1 MLKYPLMNG
10 EFQRFE
16 ENMTT
21 YRNIHS
27 WVEARV
33 SQHPDRTAVAFGE
46 QTLSYRELN
55 DRANCMATAI
65 MAAGPVKGGYVG
77 ICLER
82 STDLMAAILA
92 VLKSGAAYVPFDVEY
107 PAERLQYMASLSEIP
122 VMVTSAALRQRLPA
136 GNYRVVTVEE
146 IAATAAANPQVETSP
161 EHPAY
166 VLFTSGSTG
175 QPKGVQLPH
184 RALLN
189 LIDWQLKTTTV
200 HDEGRTLQFAP
211 VSFDVHFQEIFST
224 WCDGGCIYLIN
235 DETRLN
241 ALALLQYIS
250 RYKIERLFLPFVALN
265 SLCDLSR
272 HADVLPAS
280 LKEIITAGEQLQTTP
295 ALVDFFT
302 RIPQCS
308 LHNHYGPTETHVI
321 TAYTLKGK
329 PSEWPLLPSIGTPIQ
344 GTEIYLLDEN
354 GQLVK
359 DGEEGELFAAGI
371 CLADGYLRR
380 DDLTTE
386 RFIPNPFKQGERM
399 YKTGDLAK
407 RMPDGNIQYLGRID
421 GQVKVRGY
429 RIELGEIEVAAGR
442 FDEVVQ
448 AAATVREDKPGE
460 KKLVVY
466 LVMNDGHQLN
476 VKDIRNFLHSRL
488 PDYMMPSAFVQLPE
502 MPRTPS
508 GKIDRRALPAPDT
521 KRPELGIPFK
531 AASTDLEKSIAKL
544 WSSLLNIDPVGTLD
558 NFFDLGGNSLLALQS
573 AALLKVETGI
583 DVSVIRIYQY
593 PTIAALA
600 KALGGD
606 ADGHSLNEQMR
617 QRASARYHNST
628 DPLKDA
634 VAVIGMSLRFPGAES
649 VEEFWNNLVN
659 GVESVTKFTPETLD
673 PSLPADLVSDPNY
686 VPARGIMKDAKGFD
700 AAFFQMN
707 PNVARV
713 TDPQQRNFLELSW
726 NALEHA
732 GYSPNKFNGLIGVFA
747 GIGNNTYYL
756 NNVLPNKDAINR
768 VGSFLA
774 MTQNEKDYIATR
786 VAYEL
791 NLKGLAVSVHT
802 ACSTS
807 LTAIAQA
814 CEALRNRECDMVL
827 AGGASVT
834 APINS
839 GQRYEEGAMYSNDG
853 HTRTFDAQARGTIFS
868 DGAGVVV
875 LKRYEDALADGD
887 TVYALVRG
895 AALNND
901 GSEKGSFTA
910 PSVSGQAAVISM
922 AQAMA
927 GVEASSITYVETH
940 GTATPLGDP
949 IEVEGLTKAFREQ
962 TADKQFC
969 ALGSVKTNFGHLT
982 AAAGVAGFIKTALA
996 LYHKT
1001 LPPNLHYTTPNPQIS
1016 FESTPFYVNDKLRSW
1031 DTDRLPRRGAV
1042 SSFGVG
1048 GTNAHIILEEAPEV
1062 HRPSPER
1069 SRHLIQLSAKTE
1081 TALQQRIRD
1090 FAAFLQTHPQT
1101 NLADAGFTLQSGRY
1115 DFQHRWFG
1123 TGSDVADMIHVLNG
1137 GDNKRSAG
1145 LQMKQAADGVVFMF
1159 PGQGS
1164 QYIGMGAVLYRDEIV
1179 FKEAVDR
1186 CAAHLQP
1193 LLGRDLREVMFAAEG
1208 NADAEQLLK
1217 QTYWTQPALFTIGY
1231 SLAQLWMSW
1240 GIKPAALIGHSI
1252 GEFVAATIAGVF
1264 SLEDALTVVASR
1276 SKLMQD
1282 CPGGSMLSVRLPEK
1296 EILPLLNSHVS
1307 IAAVNGPQLCVVAG
1321 PHEEIQKLQRQW
1333 ESREIMCKPLH
1344 TSHAFHSPMMDPVVA
1359 PFLKV
1364 VEQVKLNAPQI
1375 PILSTVDTV
1384 WLSDEQAKNPKY
1396 WAGHL
1401 RATVRFA
1408 EGVKALWAD
1417 KPGHLMLELG
1427 PRNTAS
1433 TLARQQAIDPKTQ
1446 KAVSSLGD
1454 TAVNDAE
1461 WTHLLSAIGQL
1472 WLNGISIDYNAF
1484 YALEQRKHI
1493 PLPGYP
1499 FEHKEYWLDPPA
1511 TQPTQHSTQQELQSP
1526 QVYWNQTPQAIQPD
1540 TITQTDINTTHDNNT
1555 NMSHRKE
1562 RLIKEISEILE
1573 EASGMELEGADRN
1586 AGFVELGLDSLF
1598 LTSIALT
1605 LTKKYGAKVTFRQLN
1620 EDLSTLNSL
1629 AEYFDQ
1635 QLPAEAASPAPQPAV
1650 QQPTMQQP
1658 MMQQPMMQQPMMQMP
1673 AMPMMQ
1679 PSQQGGGNN
1688 WQWQMAQ
1695 QMMLMQQ
1702 QMMMMMTGMA
1712 MPQMP
1717 QMQPSAPAPSAPA
1730 PAPKPAADGGLFV
1743 SAEEEKEVKKPFGAV
1758 ARIEKTQSGQFT
1770 SAQQQWLSQFTAAY
1784 TAKTA
1789 KSKQYTQDHRAH
1801 LADPRVVTGFKPHL
1815 KELIYQP
1822 VVNRSRGSRIWD
1834 IDGNEYLDILNGFG
1848 SNMFGHNPDFIVKA
1862 IEEQLQKGYELG
1874 PQHELAG
1881 DVAKMIC
1888 ELTHFDR
1895 AGLCNTG
1902 SEAVLGAMRIART
1915 VTGRSTIISFNG
1927 SYHGIND
1934 EVIVRGTKKLK
1945 PIPAAAGIMADSVKN
1960 MLVIDYGTPE
1970 SLEIIRKHAHE
1981 VAAVMVEP
1989 VQSRR
1994 ADFHPKEFLQE
2005 VRKIT
2010 QEAGCLLIFDEV
2022 ITGFRA
2028 MPGGAQEYFGIKA
2041 DLGTY
2046 GKVVGGG
2053 MPIGVIA
2060 GKKEYM
2066 DALDGGFWQYGDASV
2081 PEAGVTYFAGTFVR
2095 HPFAL
2100 AAAKASLLHMKE
2112 KGRALQETLNRNT
2125 AWLANEINTFADKL
2139 KTPFHIVHFG
2149 SLFKP
2154 KYDADLANIDLIY
2167 ILLRHKGIHV
2177 YDGFPCFLTEAHT
2190 KEDIE
2195 QIARCFK
2202 EALLELTE
2210 IGFLP
2215 GSSSGIKV
2223 NGVALP
2229 FGMVFDANKPPV
2241 PGAMLGKNPDGTP
2254 GWFVPD
2260 PARPGKYLKLN
2271 LN

>member
-1 MLKYPLMNG
+1 M
-10 EFQRFE
+10 
-16 ENMTT
+16 
-21 YRNIHS
+21 NIHS
-27 WVEARV
+27 WVEHRV
-33 SQHPDRTAVAFGE
+33 SLHPDRPAVAFGE
-46 QTLSYRELN
+46 KILTYRELN
-55 DRANCMATAI
+55 DRANRIATTILAS
-65 MAAGPVKGGYVG
+65 GSLEGGYVG

-92 VLKSGAAYVPFDVEY
+92 VLKTGAAYVPFDVEY
-107 PAERLQYMASLSEIP
+107 PAERLQYMASLSGIP
-122 VMVTSAALRQRLPA
+122 VMITSSSLQQRLPE
-136 GNYRVVTVEE
+136 GNYRVVNVDQISSDISADNPAIETGPE
-146 IAATAAANPQVETSP
+146 AA
-161 EHPAY
+161 AY

-184 RALLN
+184 RALIN
-189 LIDWQLKTTTV
+189 LIDWQIKNTNV
-200 HDEGRTLQFAP
+200 HDHGRTLQFAP

-224 WCDGGCIYLIN
+224 WCDGGCVYLIN

-241 ALALLQYIS
+241 ALALLDYIS
-250 RYKIERLFLPFVALN
+250 THQIERLFLPFVALN

-272 HADVLPAS
+272 HAAALPGS

-295 ALVDFFT
+295 ALVDFFS
-302 RIPQCS
+302 RLPHCK
-308 LHNHYGPTETHVI
+308 LYNHYGPTETHVI
-321 TAYTLKGK
+321 TAYALSGD
-329 PSEWPLLPSIGTPIQ
+329 PSRWPLLPPIGVPIQ
-344 GTEIYLLDEN
+344 GSAVYLLDE
-354 GQLVK
+354 GGKPVK

-371 CLADGYLRR
+371 CLADGYLQR

-386 RFIPNPFKQGERM
+386 RFLPNPFQPGERM

-407 RMPDGNIQYLGRID
+407 RLPDGNIQYLGRID

-429 RIELGEIEVAAGR
+429 RIELGEIEAVAGR
-442 FDEVVQ
+442 FHQVVQ

-466 LVMNDGHQLN
+466 LVMQEAKTLN

-488 PDYMMPSAFVQLPE
+488 PDYMMPSAFVQLQE
-502 MPRTPS
+502 LPRTPS

-521 KRPELGIPFK
+521 KRPELGVPFK
-531 AASTDLEKSIAKL
+531 APSTELEKSIAKL
-544 WSSLLNIDPVGTLD
+544 WSSLLNIDPIGTLD

-573 AALLKVETGI
+573 AAMMKLEMGTDI
-583 DVSVIRIYQY
+583 SVIRIYQF
-593 PTIAALA
+593 PTVSSLA
-600 KALGGD
+600 KAIGGEK
-606 ADGHSLNEQMR
+606 DGPSLHEQMR
-617 QRASARYHNST
+617 QRVAAGKQSGG

-634 VAVIGMSLRFPGAES
+634 VAVIGMALRFPGAES

-659 GVESVTKFTPETLD
+659 GVESVTRFTPQSLD
-673 PSLPADLVSDPNY
+673 PSLSAELVNDPNY

-707 PNVARV
+707 PNVAKV

-732 GYSPNKFNGLIGVFA
+732 GYSPNKYNGLIGVFA
-747 GIGNNTYYL
+747 GVGNNTYYL
-756 NNVLPNKDAINR
+756 HNVLPNKEAIDR

-807 LTAIAQA
+807 LTAIVQA
-814 CEALRNRECDMVL
+814 CDALRKRECDMVL

-834 APINS
+834 SPINS

-853 HTRTFDAQARGTIFS
+853 HTRTFDARARGTIFS

-887 TVYALVRG
+887 TIYALVRG
-895 AALNND
+895 GALNND

-910 PSVSGQAAVISM
+910 PSVSGQASVISM

-949 IEVEGLTKAFREQ
+949 IEVEGLTRAFSEQ
-962 TADKQFC
+962 TSDRQFC

-1001 LPPNLHYTTPNPQIS
+1001 LPPNLHYNSPNPQIS
-1016 FESTPFYVNDKLRSW
+1016 FESTPFYVNDKLRAW
-1031 DTDRLPRRGAV
+1031 ETDRLPRRGAV

-1048 GTNAHIILEEAPEV
+1048 GTNAHVILEEAPEV
-1062 HRPSPER
+1062 HRSTPQR
-1069 SRHLIQLSAKTE
+1069 SKHLIQLSAKTA
-1081 TALQQRIRD
+1081 TALNNRITD
-1090 FAAFLQTHPQT
+1090 LAGFLKKHPQT
-1101 NLADAGFTLQSGRY
+1101 NLADAGYTLQTGRY

-1123 TGSDVADMIHVLNG
+1123 VAEDSGDLIKVLET
-1137 GDNKRSAG
+1137 GDNKRSAMTA
-1145 LQMKQAADGVVFMF
+1145 MKQAADGVVFMF

-1164 QYIGMGAVLYRDEIV
+1164 QYIGMGSVLYRDEIV

-1186 CAAHLQP
+1186 CAEFLQP

-1217 QTYWTQPALFTIGY
+1217 QTYYTQPALFTIGY

-1240 GIKPAALIGHSI
+1240 GIKPSALIGHSI
-1252 GEFVAATIAGVF
+1252 GEFVAATISGIFA
-1264 SLEDALTVVASR
+1264 LEDALTVVASR

-1282 CPGGSMLSVRLPEK
+1282 CPGGAMLSVRLPEQ
-1296 EILPLLNSHVS
+1296 EILPLLNDKVS
-1307 IAAVNGPQLCVVAG
+1307 VAAVNGPQLSVVAG
-1321 PHEEIQKLQRQW
+1321 PFDEIEKLQKMW
-1333 ESREIMCKPLH
+1333 ESKDVICKPLH

-1359 PFLKV
+1359 PFLKE
-1364 VEQVKLNAPQI
+1364 VEKVKLNPPAI
-1375 PILSTVDTV
+1375 PILSTVDTA
-1384 WLSDEQAKNPKY
+1384 WLSDQQAQNPGY

-1417 KPGHLMLELG
+1417 KPGYLMLELG

-1446 KAVSSLGD
+1446 KAISSLGD
-1454 TAVNDAE
+1454 TSVNDAE
-1461 WTHLLSAIGQL
+1461 WTFMLSAIGQL
-1472 WLNGISIDYNAF
+1472 WLNGINIDYKAF
-1484 YALEQRKHI
+1484 YALEHRSHV
-1493 PLPGYP
+1493 PLPVYP
-1499 FEHKEYWLDPPA
+1499 FEHKEFWLDPPV
-1511 TQPTQHSTQQELQSP
+1511 TQQTVAAP
-1526 QVYWNQTPQAIQPD
+1526 QPQAVSSGYPYWPQPAAD
-1540 TITQTDINTTHDNNT
+1540 PLHTVTTNQEEQSIISNDNINT
-1555 NMSHRKE
+1555 MSQRKD
-1562 RLIKEISEILE
+1562 RLINEISDILE
-1573 EASGMELEGADRN
+1573 EASGIELAGADRN

-1598 LTSIALT
+1598 LTSVALT
-1605 LTKKYGAKVTFRQLN
+1605 LSKKYGVKVTFRQLN
-1620 EDLSTLNSL
+1620 EDLSSLNSL
-1629 AEYFDQ
+1629 AEYFEQ
-1635 QLPAEAASPAPQPAV
+1635 QLPADKNTPAPSSVAPQAPAPV
-1650 QQPTMQQP
+1650 QQMNMQQP
-1658 MMQQPMMQQPMMQMP
+1658 AMQQPAMQMP
-1673 AMPMMQ
+1673 QMPMMPAMQ
-1679 PSQQGGGNN
+1679 MNGNNN

-1695 QMMLMQQ
+1695 QMMMMQQ

-1712 MPQMP
+1712 MPQAP
-1717 QMQPSAPAPSAPA
+1717 AMQQQQPVTPPAPPAAAPAAPSAPA
-1730 PAPKPAADGGLFV
+1730 ADASVFT

-1758 ARIEKTQSGQFT
+1758 ARIEKSQTGQF
-1770 SAQQQWLSQFTAAY
+1770 SATQQQWLANLT
-1784 TAKTA
+1784 KTYNQKTI
-1789 KSKQYTQDHRAH
+1789 KSKEYTQQHRAH

-1815 KELIYQP
+1815 KEMIYQP
-1822 VVNRSRGSRIWD
+1822 VVGRSLGSRIWD
-1834 IDGNEYLDILNGFG
+1834 IDGNEYIDILNGFG

-1862 IEEQLQKGYELG
+1862 IEDQLKKGYELG

-1881 DVAKMIC
+1881 DVAKMVC
-1888 ELTHFDR
+1888 EFTGFDR

-1915 VTGRSTIISFNG
+1915 VTGRSLVISFNG

-1945 PIPAAAGIMADSVKN
+1945 PVPAAAGIMPASVQN

-1970 SLEIIRKHAHE
+1970 SLEIIRKHADE
-1981 VAAVMVEP
+1981 IAAVLVEP

-1994 ADFHPKEFLQE
+1994 ADFHPKEFLHE

-2010 QEAGCLLIFDEV
+2010 AENGALLIFDEV

-2066 DALDGGFWQYGDASV
+2066 DTLDGGFWQYGDASV

-2112 KGRALQETLNRNT
+2112 KGHALQETLNRNT
-2125 AWLANEINTFADKL
+2125 AWLANEINTFADSI

-2154 KYDADLANIDLIY
+2154 KYEADLANTDLIY

-2190 KEDIE
+2190 REDIE
-2195 QIARCFK
+2195 QIARSFK
-2202 EALLELTE
+2202 ETLLELVE
-2210 IGFLP
+2210 QGFLP
-2215 GSSSGIKV
+2215 GIASGIKV
-2223 NGVALP
+2223 NGVAVP
-2229 FGMVFDANKPPV
+2229 FGIVFDATKPPV
-2241 PGAMLGKNPDGTP
+2241 PGAMMGKNPDGTP

-2271 LN
+2271 MN